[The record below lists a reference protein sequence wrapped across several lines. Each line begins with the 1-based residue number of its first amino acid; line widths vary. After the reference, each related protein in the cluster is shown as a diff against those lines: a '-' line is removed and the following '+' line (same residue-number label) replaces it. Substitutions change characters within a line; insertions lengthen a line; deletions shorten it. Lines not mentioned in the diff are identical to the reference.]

1 MAQMWTAC
9 RWFGLISAP
18 SSHHCIITMKPH
30 YLPFLLLTFGKAI
43 STSQAAPPVNIDSL
57 VATAV
62 DKNPERLHYIA
73 QIEAAYATFKSS
85 GKLANPEL
93 GTQIGRKTSQD
104 GSFRAE
110 GAAWSVSLSQT
121 FEWPGRIGLR
131 KAIANKDLELA
142 QLGLQQF
149 TAALTARVRTLAFKT
164 FAGKERETAAREV
177 ADRFQSLREVLVQRD
192 SAGLTPKL
200 ELRVIEA
207 TTLTLRRQAADTA
220 LEQKKSLIELNLL
233 LGRPAGNELAIQAPA
248 FALVRLPPQNQL
260 MKLARAHN
268 FEMKIK
274 TAELEQQGFHV
285 ALRKNE
291 RFPAITVSP
300 MYSQEK
306 AGATDRIVGVGISI
320 PLPLWNRNEANLATS
335 QAKQRQ
341 AEAMLRAATIDLEKD
356 IAIAAATYDARREE
370 IGDWKPE
377 SIDAF
382 REAAALADKH
392 YRQGAVASA
401 IYLELQQKYL
411 DAVDTLLSAKAEAM
425 EARLHLEELTGSSL
439 DLSKTSTFKKAAR

>member
-1 MAQMWTAC
+1 
-9 RWFGLISAP
+9 
-18 SSHHCIITMKPH
+18 MKTLC
-30 YLPFLLLTFGKAI
+30 LPFLVLAFGTAV
-43 STSQAAPPVNIDSL
+43 SDSHAAPPVSIELL
-57 VATAV
+57 VSEAV

-73 QIEAAYATFKSS
+73 EIEAAFASLKAS

-93 GTQIGRKTSQD
+93 STQIGRKTSTD
-104 GSFRAE
+104 GSLRAE

-142 QLGLQQF
+142 QLGLQRF
-149 TAALTARVRTLAFKT
+149 TAALTARVRLLAFKT
-164 FAGKERETAAREV
+164 FAGKEREIAAREV

-192 SAGLTPKL
+192 PAGLTPKL

-220 LEQKKSLIELNLL
+220 LEQKKALIELNLL
-233 LGRPAGNELAIQAPA
+233 LGRPAGDGLAIQAPS
-248 FALVRLPPQNQL
+248 FALEKLPPQNQL
-260 MKLARAHN
+260 MELARTNN

-285 ALRKNE
+285 ALAKNE

-300 MYSQEK
+300 MFSQEK
-306 AGATDRIVGVGISI
+306 AGANERIAGVGVSI
-320 PLPLWNRNEANLATS
+320 PLPLWNRNESGIAVS

-341 AEAMLRAATIDLEKD
+341 AEAMLRAATIDLEKE
-356 IAIAAATYDARREE
+356 IATAAAIYDTRREE
-370 IGDWKPE
+370 IGDWKQD

-425 EARLHLEELTGSSL
+425 EAMLRLEELTGSTINQ
-439 DLSKTSTFKKAAR
+439 SKGATSKKAPR